1 MYAMK
6 SLPRLLAALGILG
19 LLAACGTAYAISSHF
34 GQVTVSATATML
46 PRELPK
52 KANAP
57 ITLSTVTR
65 IKSDDPSSPEVLE
78 KLEFMLDKNG
88 SIETRGL
95 PTCTLAKLA
104 ETTTKV
110 ARRRCAGALVGT
122 GVGKAAVN
130 IPGQAPFQISSP
142 ISIFNAPPTGGK
154 PTLIA
159 HAYETVPVPKALLL
173 PIVIERIHSGRYGF
187 RTKVRLPEIAAGYGA
202 PTLAEATL
210 GKTFRRGGKSVGYI
224 NAHCVGGR
232 LQVYGTLTFT
242 NGDFF
247 PTTLTSPCHSPS

>member
-1 MYAMK
+1 MRAF
-6 SLPRLLAALGILG
+6 PRALVGLGIVG
-19 LLAACGTAYAISSHF
+19 LFVACGTAYAISSHF
-34 GQVTVSATATML
+34 GHVTVSATATML
-46 PRELPK
+46 PRELPE

-57 ITLSTVTR
+57 VTLSTVTR
-65 IKSDDPSSPEVLE
+65 IKSDDPSSPELLE
-78 KLEFMLDKNG
+78 KLEFMLDKHG
-88 SIETRGL
+88 SIETKGV
-95 PTCTLAKLA
+95 PVCTMAKLA
-104 ETTTKV
+104 ETTPKV
-110 ARRRCAGALVGT
+110 ARKRCAGALVGT

-130 IPGQAPFQISSP
+130 IPGKAPFEISSP

-159 HAYETVPVPKALLL
+159 HAYETVPVPKALLV
-173 PIVIERIHSGRYGF
+173 PIVIERIRSGRYAF
-187 RTKVRLPEIAAGYGA
+187 RTKVELPEIAGGYGA

-210 GKTFRRGGKSVGYI
+210 GKTFKRGGKSVGFL
-224 NAHCVGGR
+224 NAHCAGGR